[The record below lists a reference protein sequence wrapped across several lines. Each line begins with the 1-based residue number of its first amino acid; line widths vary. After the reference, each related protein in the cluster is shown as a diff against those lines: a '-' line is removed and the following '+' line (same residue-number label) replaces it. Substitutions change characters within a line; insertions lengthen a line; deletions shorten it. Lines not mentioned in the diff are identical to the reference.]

1 MTAHRGRAGHGP
13 HWRHGLVTGLV
24 AAAMATSLSGCLPGH
39 SLTVSQIA
47 PQSRDNL
54 RADAESW
61 GRRYSANPGE
71 KTASLAYAR
80 ALAAID
86 QKDQAKAVL
95 QVAAVKSPKDQEVLA
110 AYGKALVDVGEYD
123 QALGVLARAHSPD
136 RPDWR
141 ILSTE
146 GIASDGI
153 GMHERAQSFYLAALK
168 IEPGDPGVLSNL
180 GLSYALS
187 KKLPEAERTLTEAA
201 QNPKADPRVR
211 QNLALVLALQGR
223 FDTATQTL
231 RHDLSPTDAA
241 SNVAEIR
248 AMIDQPNTWDA
259 IRGKSLA
266 KDQGPA
272 RDMAVTAIP
281 RRNDAKA
288 PAAPDQQAELSE

>member
-1 MTAHRGRAGHGP
+1 MANRGAAGP
-13 HWRHGLVTGLV
+13 APEWRRSLILGVGV
-24 AAAMATSLSGCLPGH
+24 AALALSLAGCLPGR
-39 SLTVSQIA
+39 SLTASTSNA
-47 PQSRDNL
+47 PRTQDSL

-71 KTASLAYAR
+71 KTASLGYAR
-80 ALAAID
+80 MLGALD

-95 QVAAVKSPKDQEVLA
+95 QAATIKSPKDQEVLA
-110 AYGKALVDVGEYD
+110 AFGKALVDVGEYD

-141 ILSTE
+141 VLSAE

-153 GMHERAQSFYLAALK
+153 GMHERAQSFYLSALR
-168 IEPGDPGVLSNL
+168 IQPGDPGVLSNL

-187 KKLPEAERTLTEAA
+187 KRLPEAEHALSEAA

-223 FDTATQTL
+223 FDNATQTL
-231 RHDLSPTDAA
+231 RHDLSAADAA
-241 SNVAEIR
+241 SNVANIR

-272 RDMAVTAIP
+272 RDTATTAIT
-281 RRNDAKA
+281 RRNDANA
-288 PAAPDQQAELSE
+288 QGVQAELSQ